1 MKFFDSLQTAARS
14 LKANKSRSALTVLG
28 IVIGISAVV
37 AVLSLGSGAQ
47 RIIIGQV
54 VSMGSNTI
62 FIEPG
67 AWNEQMES
75 GSMMQSAMEEFDIK
89 TLKYEDALAIEQ
101 DSNVDLVAP
110 FVIGVDRIVYKN
122 KNRKTTFMGTTP
134 DALEIN
140 NTFPIIGNPM
150 TDSDVKSASKKVFL
164 GYKVYKDLF
173 GDEDPLGKTVRIKKQ
188 NFVVM
193 GVGEEQGTQMF
204 MDLDDVVY
212 IPLTTAQKFLLGGDH
227 LRWIVARTVSDDKID
242 ETVENIR
249 LTLRERHNIYNPE
262 GDTAK
267 DDFKVMSQ
275 KETADML
282 ASITNVFTIFL
293 SAIAAISLIVGG
305 IGVMNIML
313 VSVTERTREVGLRKA
328 VGAKRKDILEQFLIE
343 AIVLTFFGGIIG
355 IILGVIFSYFG
366 GIVLGILLG
375 TEWDFI
381 VSFEAIIVAFV
392 VTTIIGLGFGIY
404 PARKA
409 ANLSPIEALRYE

>member
-1 MKFFDSLQTAARS
+1 MKFINSLQTAVRS

-37 AVLSLGSGAQ
+37 AVISLGSGAQ
-47 RIIIGQV
+47 RLIIGQV

-67 AWNEQMES
+67 PWSGQMEK
-75 GSMMQSAMEEFDIK
+75 GTMMQSALEEFDIK
-89 TLKYEDALAIEQ
+89 TLKYEDALAIKQ
-101 DSNVDLVAP
+101 DPNVDMVAP
-110 FVIGVDRIVYKN
+110 FVMGVDRIVYKN
-122 KNRKTTFMGTTP
+122 TSRKITFMGTTP

-140 NTFPIIGNPM
+140 NTFPMLGSPM
-150 TDSDVKSASKKVFL
+150 TDADVKSASRKVFL
-164 GYKVYKDLF
+164 GYKVYKELF
-173 GDEDPLGKTVRIKKQ
+173 GDEDPIGKTVRIKKQ
-188 NFVVM
+188 SFTVM

-212 IPLTTAQKFLLGGDH
+212 IPLTTAQKLLVGGDY
-227 LRWIVARTVSDDKID
+227 LRWIVVRAVSEDKID
-242 ETVENIR
+242 ETVANIR
-249 LTLRERHNIYNPE
+249 LTIRERHNIYNPE

-275 KETADML
+275 KETAEML
-282 ASITNVFTIFL
+282 SAITSIFTIFL

-313 VSVTERTREVGLRKA
+313 VSVTERTREIGLRKA
-328 VGAKRKDILEQFLIE
+328 VGARRKDILEQFLIE
-343 AIVLTFFGGIIG
+343 ALVLTFFGGIIG
-355 IILGVIFSYFG
+355 IIFGIILSYFG
-366 GIVLGILLG
+366 GIVLGSLLA
-375 TEWDFI
+375 TEWEFI
-381 VSFEAIIVAFV
+381 ISYEAIVLAFV

-409 ANLSPIEALRYE
+409 ASLSPIEALRYE

>member
-1 MKFFDSLQTAARS
+1 MKFADSLQTAVNS

-47 RIIIGQV
+47 RLIVGQI

-67 AWNEQMES
+67 AWNEQMEK
-75 GSMMQSAMEEFDIK
+75 GSMMQSQLETMEIK
-89 TLKYEDALAIEQ
+89 TLKYEDAIAIKE
-101 DSNVDLVAP
+101 DPNIDLVAP
-110 FVIGVDRIVYKN
+110 FVMGVDRISYKN
-122 KNRKTTFMGTTP
+122 NSRKITFMGSTP

-140 NTFPIIGNPM
+140 NTFPMLGRPM
-150 TDSDVKSASKKVFL
+150 NDGDLKSSAKKVFL
-164 GYKVYKDLF
+164 GYRVYKELF
-173 GDEDPLGKTVRIKKQ
+173 GDEDPLGKAVRIKKQ
-188 NFVVM
+188 NFTVM

-212 IPLTTAQKFLLGGDH
+212 FPLTTAQKFLLGDDH
-227 LRWIVARTVSDDKID
+227 LTWIVARAISDDKID

-249 LTLRERHNIYNPE
+249 LTLRERHNIYNPA

-282 ASITNVFTIFL
+282 VSITSVFTIFL
-293 SAIAAISLIVGG
+293 SAIAAISLLVGG

-313 VSVTERTREVGLRKA
+313 VSVTERTREIGLRKA
-328 VGAKRKDILEQFLIE
+328 VGARRKDILEQFLIE

-355 IILGVIFSYFG
+355 IALGVVFSYFG

-375 TEWDFI
+375 TEWEFI
-381 VSFEAIIVAFV
+381 ISYEAIALAFI

>member
-1 MKFFDSLQTAARS
+1 MKLIDSLQTATNS
-14 LKANKSRSALTVLG
+14 LKVNKSRSALTILG
-28 IVIGISAVV
+28 IVIGIAAVV
-37 AVLSLGSGAQ
+37 AVISLGSGVQ

-62 FIEPG
+62 FVEPG
-67 AWNEQMES
+67 AWNEQMEK

-89 TLKYEDALAIEQ
+89 TLRYSDALAIKQ
-101 DSNVDLVAP
+101 DPNVDLVAP
-110 FVIGVDRIVYKN
+110 FVMGVDRITYKN
-122 KNRKTTFMGTTP
+122 NNRKVTFMGTTP

-140 NTFPIIGNPM
+140 NTFPMLGSPI
-150 TDSDVKSASKKVFL
+150 SEADVKSSAKKVFL
-164 GYKVYKDLF
+164 GYKVYKELF
-173 GDEDPLGKTVRIKKQ
+173 GDEDPLGKSIRIKKQ
-188 NFVVM
+188 NFIVM
-193 GVGEEQGTQMF
+193 GVGAEQGTQMF
-204 MDLDDVVY
+204 MDLDNIVY

-227 LRWIVARTVSDDKID
+227 LRWVVVRTVSDDKID

-275 KETADML
+275 KETANML
-282 ASITNVFTIFL
+282 SSITSVFTVFM
-293 SAIAAISLIVGG
+293 SAIAAISLVVGG

-313 VSVTERTREVGLRKA
+313 VSVTERTREIGLRKA
-328 VGAKRKDILEQFLIE
+328 VGARRKDILEQFLIE
-343 AIVLTFFGGIIG
+343 SVVLTFFGGIIG
-355 IILGVIFSYFG
+355 IILGVALSYFG
-366 GIVLGILLG
+366 GMAFGLLLG

-381 VSFEAIIVAFV
+381 ISYEAIALAFV

-409 ANLSPIEALRYE
+409 ADLSPIEALRYE